1 MEIVRKHRNIKL
13 LTTKTRRN
21 YLVSERNYNTTKYF
35 SKTLLAI
42 EMKKTQLLM
51 NKQVYLDLSILEISK
66 LVMHEFW

>member
-42 EMKKTQLLM
+42 EMKKTQLFM